1 MTTTKRACAAVPRP
15 PPCDLGC
22 QDRGDGRSG
31 HIVVDWD
38 FFGRRSNS
46 TPARSGLPR
55 GFDEGD
61 QISGDGS
68 ADLQNDGS
76 IEIALSFDNGDDA
89 VLIARRE

>member
-1 MTTTKRACAAVPRP
+1 VRRSQGRPHATWAVRTEATVEAGT
-15 PPCDLGC
+15 LSWTG
-22 QDRGDGRSG
+22 
-31 HIVVDWD
+31 I